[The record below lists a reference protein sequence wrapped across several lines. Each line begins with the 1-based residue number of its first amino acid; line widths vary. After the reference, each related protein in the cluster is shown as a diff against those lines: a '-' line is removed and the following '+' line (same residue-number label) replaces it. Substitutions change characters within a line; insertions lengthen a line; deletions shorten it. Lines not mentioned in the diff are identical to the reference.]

1 MKVVFFGTPE
11 YAVPTLQ
18 ALLDSKHEVV
28 AVVSQPDKAKGRS
41 NKIVP
46 TPVKALAMK
55 YNIPVFQF
63 EKIRK
68 DDISELTDIPAD
80 IYVTCAYGQI
90 LGENI
95 LNAKKYGVINL
106 HGSLLPKYRGASP
119 VQCALIGG
127 EKVTGVT
134 ILKSEIGMDD
144 GDIITKKELE
154 ISDDDN
160 AITLF
165 EKLSKLSAEMI
176 VPTLDDIE
184 NGVATYTH
192 QVHENATHCT
202 MFKSEM
208 GEIDFNWSVDKI
220 VGLIKGLAM
229 WPNVRITIDDVYFKL
244 YNARVSSLNVDDY
257 ATAQTGAVLVADS
270 RRGLHIKCGDGI
282 VEITELLPINSK
294 KMTAKSYLNGK
305 NINIGSIAK

>member
-11 YAVPTLQ
+11 YAVPSLQ
-18 ALLDSKHEVV
+18 AIIDSRHEVV
-28 AVVSQPDKAKGRS
+28 AVVSQPDKPKGRS
-41 NKIVP
+41 NKVVP
-46 TPVKALAMK
+46 TPVKELALN

-68 DDISELTDIPAD
+68 EDTSILTQIDAD

-90 LGENI
+90 LDEKI
-95 LNAKKYGVINL
+95 LYAKKFGVINL

-119 VQCALIGG
+119 VQSVFIGC

-144 GDIITKKELE
+144 GDILTSNVID
-154 ISDDDN
+154 IDNDDN

-165 EKLSKLSAEMI
+165 DKLSKLSAQMI
-176 VPTLDDIE
+176 VPALDSLESGDYS
-184 NGVATYTH
+184 YTP
-192 QVHENATHCT
+192 QDSSLATHCT
-202 MFKSEM
+202 MLKPEM
-208 GEIDFNWSVDKI
+208 GDLNFDNSVESI

-229 WPNVRITIDDVYFKL
+229 WPNAHITIDGVYFKL
-244 YNARVSSLNVDDY
+244 YNAQISTIAGDY
-257 ATAQTGAVLVADS
+257 SDYKNGQVVIANNKQ
-270 RRGLHIKCGDGI
+270 GLHIKCGDGV

-294 KMTAKSYLNGK
+294 RMTAKSYLNGK
-305 NINIGSIAK
+305 QIKVGSIAE

>member
-18 ALLDSKHEVV
+18 ALIDSRHEVV

-41 NKIVP
+41 NKVVP
-46 TPVKALAMK
+46 TPVKELAMK

-68 DDISELTDIPAD
+68 EDVSSLTDIPAD

-127 EKVTGVT
+127 ERVTGVT

-144 GDIITKKELE
+144 GDIIASKAIE

-165 EKLSKLSAEMI
+165 EKLSKLSAEI
-176 VPTLDDIE
+176 IIPTLDDIE
-184 NGVATYTH
+184 CGKAVYTPQEH
-192 QVHENATHCT
+192 TLTTHCT
-202 MFKSEM
+202 MFTTDM
-208 GEIDFNWSVDKI
+208 GEIDFNWSVAKI

-229 WPNVRITIDDVYFKL
+229 WPNVRITIDGVYFKL
-244 YNARVSSLNVDDY
+244 YNARVSNLDVSQYQDMPV
-257 ATAQTGAVLVADS
+257 GAVVVADNK
-270 RRGLHIKCGDGI
+270 RGLHIKCGDGI

-305 NINIGSIAK
+305 IINIGSIAK